1 MLVKEYFWESFL
13 AVQAAITFTHHLADC
28 HILLFIFSSILSHVW
43 NNCWL
48 QFEEHACAALSAQ
61 PWRCHPLHTKLSI
74 VYTLAFFCCNENNYG
89 WKHFAN
95 DEVVRA
101 SIWNIWFQLC
111 QEVTFN
117 LGFKPATGELK
128 EQSGRW
134 AVVVHDTKQLPCVC
148 KTRCS
153 ELPVLTF
160 GCRPPCPGCL
170 RQSRKG
176 FANQTNSV
184 FCALGLNLQC
194 SKGLK
199 KVRSHLPEFSLFPA
213 MIPQHFSDFQGF
225 GGEKKQCVKQLPN
238 LPMQLVESTGN
249 FDVKF
254 MN

>member
-48 QFEEHACAALSAQ
+48 QFEEHACATLSAQ

-74 VYTLAFFCCNENNYG
+74 VYALAFFSCNENNYG

-134 AVVVHDTKQLPCVC
+134 AVVVHETRSSCRVCAKQGVQSSQFWHLGADPRAQGVPGSPERALQ
-148 KTRCS
+148 TRQTRYS
-153 ELPVLTF
+153 VLYVWT
-160 GCRPPCPGCL
+160 CNAP
-170 RQSRKG
+170 K
-176 FANQTNSV
+176 
-184 FCALGLNLQC
+184 
-194 SKGLK
+194 
-199 KVRSHLPEFSLFPA
+199 
-213 MIPQHFSDFQGF
+213 D
-225 GGEKKQCVKQLPN
+225 
-238 LPMQLVESTGN
+238 
-249 FDVKF
+249 
-254 MN
+254 

>member
-74 VYTLAFFCCNENNYG
+74 VYSLAFFCCNENNYG

-134 AVVVHDTKQLPCVC
+134 AVVVHETRSSCRVCAKQGVQSSQFWHLGADPRAQGVSGSPERALQ
-148 KTRCS
+148 TRQTRYS
-153 ELPVLTF
+153 VLY
-160 GCRPPCPGCL
+160 
-170 RQSRKG
+170 
-176 FANQTNSV
+176 V
-184 FCALGLNLQC
+184 
-194 SKGLK
+194 
-199 KVRSHLPEFSLFPA
+199 EPA
-213 MIPQHFSDFQGF
+213 MLQRTKKGQVSSPWVFPVPCNDPTALLRLSGLWRGEEAVCEAAPKSSHAA
-225 GGEKKQCVKQLPN
+225 GGKHREFWC
-238 LPMQLVESTGN
+238 
-249 FDVKF
+249 
-254 MN
+254 